1 MKKVET
7 DRGREEERKKERKK
21 IDGRKPEIITSIF
34 KSRISLCFLKTKSSR
49 IRRLHKRERDTE
61 RMIVK
66 D

>member
-1 MKKVET
+1 M
-7 DRGREEERKKERKK
+7 RKK